1 MAFVYR
7 SGRFIQHKPT
17 THVGPGEY
25 HLHLRNNT
33 LTRVNA
39 VAPPFNVQSKRR
51 NLCLNENT
59 PGPAAYVIHDN
70 AFNKKQTFNVN
81 NTSPC
86 KVQFDAVKN
95 ETKDYKF
102 VSAAPRFIDEQPDKK
117 FIPGPG
123 YYDLITDKKV
133 ERNVYLYEKNV
144 PKFETLENSRV
155 SSIPSKYKAYGF
167 MEDAVGKFI
176 ANDDPY
182 KDVKYTGEKDNSV
195 GPGRYNVKYKTR
207 KRGGV
212 VDWSRSVS
220 GKYAHTEV
228 NTIMGDNDNV
238 SNRNDTTN
246 MKVSERHLNR
256 HSANINKR
264 YLTYNKDYNFNADK
278 SHIDLA
284 SSAYSIGNGSGSVNG
299 SLVGPGPGSYSPMKV
314 GDNKKYLPK
323 LKQYQNFGSSSHRSL
338 TTNTSTTNSNNKITS
353 SASDNY
359 FLIDKYNPSSPSN
372 KKSYSNIMNAH
383 SNRNTNITDLSQK
396 NILLKAELKSKVGP
410 GSYNINTHIHRP
422 SSNIGTFNVLAKRF
436 PLTNDEPT
444 PGAGSYLNIDVWAP
458 DRPLMNT
465 IRSSGELIVATS
477 NCDRGLGMNKHD
489 ISFPGVGQYDPDIV
503 NTIEYKVQ
511 RSKHNRKFAPFSGS
525 DRRFRNIQQQ
535 KQLNTDVGPGSYNLR
550 KEINYD
556 NIKQMKTPF
565 MFSSKRN
572 NNNNNNTNN
581 DNDTTINVGGGVG
594 PGEYNHFDH
603 FDWNKKSFN
612 ALFI

>member
-167 MEDAVGKFI
+167 MEDADGKFR

-246 MKVSERHLNR
+246 MNVSERHLNR

-284 SSAYSIGNGSGSVNG
+284 SSAYSNGNGSGSVNG

-372 KKSYSNIMNAH
+372 KKSYSSIMNAH

-489 ISFPGVGQYDPDIV
+489 MSFPGVGQYDPDIV

-550 KEINYD
+550 KEIDYD

>member
-17 THVGPGEY
+17 THVSPGPGEY
-25 HLHLRNNT
+25 HLRNNT
-33 LTRVNA
+33 LTHVNA

-51 NLCLNENT
+51 NLCLNEHT

-123 YYDLITDKKV
+123 YYDLISDKKV

-167 MEDAVGKFI
+167 VEDGNGKVR

-195 GPGRYNVKYKTR
+195 GPGRYNVKCKAR

-212 VDWSRSVS
+212 VDWSRSMK
-220 GKYAHTEV
+220 GKYSLTEV
-228 NTIMGDNDNV
+228 NTIMNDNV
-238 SNRNDTTN
+238 NSPNNTMN
-246 MKVSERHLNR
+246 MKVNVSERYLNR
-256 HSANINKR
+256 HSANVNKR

-284 SSAYSIGNGSGSVNG
+284 SSSYSNGNGNGSVNG
-299 SLVGPGPGSYSPMKV
+299 SLIGPGPGSYSPMKV

-359 FLIDKYNPSSPSN
+359 FLLDKYNPSSPSSHT

-383 SNRNTNITDLSQK
+383 SNRNTNITDLSHK
-396 NILLKAELKSKVGP
+396 NMLIKAELKSKVGP
-410 GSYNINTHIHRP
+410 GSYNINTRIHRP

-465 IRSSGELIVATS
+465 IRSSGELIVASSTS
-477 NCDRGLGMNKHD
+477 NCDRCVNKHET
-489 ISFPGVGQYDPDIV
+489 SFPGVGQYDPDII

-525 DRRFRNIQQQ
+525 DKRFRNIQQQ

-550 KEINYD
+550 NEIDYEH
-556 NIKQMKTPF
+556 IKQMKTPF

-572 NNNNNNTNN
+572 NNNNNTN
-581 DNDTTINVGGGVG
+581 DKDTTINVGVGVG